1 MLYPLSKLGMLMH
14 LFGLKRQRC
23 VQRNSIPNSQHILEK
38 VFTDMNSIGPMIAAS
53 AKLGLGYAERLLKDV
68 RPEQFGAFARCSG
81 AAVESNHPAFI
92 YGHLSL
98 YAPRIISELG
108 GNLGTL
114 EPSDTF
120 NQLFS
125 KDAKCIDDTDGTI
138 YPSMDEILTAFR
150 QGHEA
155 AVKELE
161 QAVDSIFLK
170 DNPNDGMRKLFPTLG
185 AMHAFYVGGHLMLH
199 MGQMSAW
206 RRVQGL
212 GAA

>member
-1 MLYPLSKLGMLMH
+1 MRSAEQHPKFSTYPREG
-14 LFGLKRQRC
+14 
-23 VQRNSIPNSQHILEK
+23 
-38 VFTDMNSIGPMIAAS
+38 FTDMNSIGPMIAAS

-68 RPEQFGAFARCSG
+68 RPEQFGDLRDAR

-155 AVKELE
+155 AVKNE
-161 QAVDSIFLK
+161 QAEDSIFLK
-170 DNPNDGMRKLFPTLG
+170 DNPNDGMRNYFLPLEQCTL
-185 AMHAFYVGGHLMLH
+185 
-199 MGQMSAW
+199 ST
-206 RRVQGL
+206 
-212 GAA
+212 